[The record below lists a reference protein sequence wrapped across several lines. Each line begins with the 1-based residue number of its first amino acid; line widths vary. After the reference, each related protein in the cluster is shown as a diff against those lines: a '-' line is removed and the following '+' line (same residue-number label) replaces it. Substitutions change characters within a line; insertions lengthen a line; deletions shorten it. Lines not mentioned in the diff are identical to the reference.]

1 MGAHLLEVHDLT
13 VRYPGGTRAI
23 SGVEFHIGP
32 GEVVGLVG
40 ESGGGKTTLALAI
53 SRLLPSG
60 TSVSGSI
67 LFEGTNMLTAADRD
81 LERIRGRRLSII
93 WQEPKAALNPVLR
106 CGRQVAEVVRAHNA
120 FCWRQCQAVASTML
134 SNVNLPAR
142 AFEAYPHELS
152 GGQRQRV
159 VIAQALVCHPALVI
173 ADEPTASLDTAT
185 QAGILDLLRE
195 WQAQTQ
201 TAFLFITHQPR
212 LLAGFA
218 SRTLALREGRMD
230 GA

>member
-1 MGAHLLEVHDLT
+1 LEAHLLEVHDLT
-13 VRYPGGTRAI
+13 VRYPGGTSAV
-23 SGVEFHIGP
+23 SGVEFHIAS

-60 TSVSGSI
+60 TSVEGSI
-67 LFEGTNMLTAADRD
+67 RFEGTNMLAAAERD
-81 LERIRGRRLSII
+81 LQRIRGRRLSII
-93 WQEPKAALNPVLR
+93 WQEPKAALNPVLC

-120 FCWRQCQAVASTML
+120 LSWRQCQDAAHKML
-134 SNVNLPAR
+134 LEVDLPTR

-173 ADEPTASLDTAT
+173 ADEPTASLDTST
-185 QAGILDLLRE
+185 QAGILDLLRQ
-195 WQAQTQ
+195 WQAQSQ

-212 LLAGFA
+212 LLEGFA